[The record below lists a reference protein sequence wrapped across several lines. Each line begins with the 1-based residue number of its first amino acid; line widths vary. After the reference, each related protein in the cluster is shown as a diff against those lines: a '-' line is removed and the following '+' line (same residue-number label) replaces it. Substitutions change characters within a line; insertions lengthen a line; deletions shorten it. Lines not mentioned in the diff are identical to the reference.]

1 MGIEIIH
8 SDKNKVDTNELY
20 DILVDIIIQNEGG
33 LNEENDG
40 GTLAC

>member
-1 MGIEIIH
+1 MSIEIIH

>member
-40 GTLAC
+40 STLAC

>member
-1 MGIEIIH
+1 MSIEIIH

-40 GTLAC
+40 STLAC